1 MNLDFFILNGYGQY
15 IWPAFLITFV
25 SCFVLFLKTK
35 KDLKRL
41 EKILLQ
47 QHKQLKVIKV
57 QIATTEN
64 KRKIL
69 SKSSIF

>member
-41 EKILLQ
+41 EKILMQ
-47 QHKQLKVIKV
+47 QYKQLKVIKV

-69 SKSSIF
+69 SRSSIF

>member
-15 IWPAFLITFV
+15 IWPAFLITFA

-41 EKILLQ
+41 EKILMQ
-47 QHKQLKVIKV
+47 QYKQLKVIKV

-69 SKSSIF
+69 SRSSIF

>member
-47 QHKQLKVIKV
+47 PHKQLKVIKV

-69 SKSSIF
+69 SRSSIF

>member
-69 SKSSIF
+69 SRSSIF

>member
-15 IWPAFLITFV
+15 IWPAFLITFT

-57 QIATTEN
+57 QIATKEN
-64 KRKIL
+64 RRKIL
-69 SKSSIF
+69 SRSSIF

>member
-15 IWPAFLITFV
+15 IWPAFLITFA
-25 SCFVLFLKTK
+25 SCFALFLKTK

-41 EKILLQ
+41 EKILMQ
-47 QHKQLKVIKV
+47 QYKQLKVIKV

-69 SKSSIF
+69 SRSSIF

>member
-25 SCFVLFLKTK
+25 SCFVLFLKTM

-69 SKSSIF
+69 SRSSIF